1 MSPTDSAQ
9 RREEAMSELVMEN
22 ATVVVDGTELSD
34 RASSV
39 SLGLSDATMNV
50 AFFNDDDADRT
61 DAVLW
66 PLKQGADNFK
76 MYVKASDGI
85 PSAENPAY
93 GLIARLVDYSPINGS
108 VGENGSTNVAFRNG
122 STELGIVKMA
132 SPAEL
137 ADFLYAF
144 T

>member
-1 MSPTDSAQ
+1 MDQ
-9 RREEAMSELVMEN
+9 LVIEN
-22 ATVVVDGTELSD
+22 ATIVVDGTEMSD

-39 SLGLSDATMNV
+39 SLGLSDATIDV
-50 AFFNDDDADRT
+50 ALLNDGDADKA

-66 PLKQGADNFK
+66 PLKQGANTFK
-76 MYVKASDGI
+76 MYVKASGGM
-85 PSAENPAY
+85 PSAENPVY
-93 GLIARLVDYSPINGS
+93 GLVARLTDYSPINGAA
-108 VGENGSTNVAFRNG
+108 GNGGTTDVIFRNG
-122 STELGIVKMA
+122 SSEKGIVKMI